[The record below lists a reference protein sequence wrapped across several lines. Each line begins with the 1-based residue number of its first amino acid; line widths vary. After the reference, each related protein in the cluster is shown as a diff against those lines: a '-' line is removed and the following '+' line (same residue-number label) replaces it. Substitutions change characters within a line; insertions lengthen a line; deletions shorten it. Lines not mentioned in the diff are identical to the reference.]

1 MKIVVE
7 TYTPI
12 SASTQNYWKNI
23 IKKRK
28 INWSRNVELSKMEN
42 AFTDFYKNTNKNL
55 VKAYFF
61 NFHKSI

>member
-42 AFTDFYKNTNKNL
+42 AFTAFYKNTNKNL